1 MSTVN
6 RKSFLQA
13 QVLEMDRLIE
23 LSKGD
28 PLMGS
33 GLSARKSE
41 LEKELHAMPAKTP
54 NARTRLYF
62 AGEPVNGS
70 YGIDAEF
77 AAKAIAPFVDMV
89 KTQFVAEKHGRVAS
103 RGRVPE
109 QREARLLLTGLPRG
123 SVGIEFSPPPAADL
137 FAEGQLAGVLNR
149 LAKTLSA
156 AGDSDEGFAQSLEGV
171 SSRAFQRLRDFL
183 GVVAAHRASLRFETT
198 EQTFDLDQARV
209 AQASSRASNT
219 QTAEQVIEKPGVFR
233 GATLES
239 GRFDFRT
246 EDGDVLS
253 GWIAETV
260 TDDTAS
266 QMNALTNQPAVAQ
279 LRETTFTTPEG
290 QSRIRWELLG
300 LTTPA

>member
-1 MSTVN
+1 M
-6 RKSFLQA
+6 A
-13 QVLEMDRLIE
+13 
-23 LSKGD
+23 
-28 PLMGS
+28 S
-33 GLSARKSE
+33 GLTARKIE
-41 LEKELHAMPAKTP
+41 LEKQLHGMPAKTP
-54 NARTRLYF
+54 NARARLYF
-62 AGEPVNGS
+62 AGDPVNGS

-77 AAKAIAPFVDMV
+77 AAKAIAPLVDMV

-103 RGRVPE
+103 KGPVPD
-109 QREARLLLTGLPRG
+109 QRQGRLLLTGLPRG

-183 GVVAAHRASLRFETT
+183 GVVASHRASLRFETA
-198 EQTFDLDQARV
+198 EQIFELDQARV
-209 AQASSRASNT
+209 VQASSRASNT
-219 QTAEQVIEKPGVFR
+219 QTAEQVIEMLGVFR

-246 EDGDVLS
+246 EQGDVLS

-260 TDDTAS
+260 TDDAAS
-266 QMNALTNQPAVAQ
+266 QMNALTNESARAQ

-290 QSRIRWELLG
+290 QSRSRWELLS
-300 LTTPA
+300 LVATPN